1 MIAHLNGR
9 LIEKNPTNLIIEC
22 GGVGYFVKISLKTFS
37 ALGTDEQLKIFTQQI
52 IREDAN
58 LLYGFATTEERE
70 LFNLLLSV
78 SGIGPNTAILMLS
91 SLQPAEIASAIQTDD
106 VRTIQSIKGIGAKT
120 AQRVIIDLKDKMVKV
135 EWSSNA
141 NIFAGH
147 NTNRFD
153 ALTALISL
161 GFDKKAAEKAIEKIA
176 TGNESVEELIKGSLK
191 IL

>member
-9 LIEKNPTNLIIEC
+9 LVEKNPTNVIIEC
-22 GGVGYFVKISLKTFS
+22 AGVGYFVKISLNTFS
-37 ALGTDEQLKIFTQQI
+37 ALGTDEQLKLFTQMI
-52 IREDAN
+52 VREDAH
-58 LLYGFATTEERE
+58 LLYGFATVEERE
-70 LFNLLLSV
+70 VFNLLCSV

-91 SLQPAEIASAIQTDD
+91 SLQPTEIAQAIQTED

-120 AQRVIIDLKDKMVKV
+120 AQRVIIDLKDKMIKV
-135 EWSSNA
+135 EWTDQS

-176 TGNESVEELIKGSLK
+176 TGSESVEELIKGALK

>member
-1 MIAHLNGR
+1 MIAHLNGK
-9 LIEKNPTNLIIEC
+9 LVEKNPTNVIIEC
-22 GGVGYFVKISLKTFS
+22 GGVGYFVKISLNTFS
-37 ALGTDEQLKIFTQQI
+37 ALGSNEQLKLFTQQI
-52 IREDAN
+52 VREDAH
-58 LLYGFATTEERE
+58 LLFGFATIEERDV
-70 LFNLLLSV
+70 FNLLLSV

-91 SLQPAEIASAIQTDD
+91 SLQPAEIAQAIQTDD

-120 AQRVIIDLKDKMVKV
+120 AQRVIIDLKDKMVKM
-135 EWSSNA
+135 EWSGGS

-161 GFDKKAAEKAIEKIA
+161 GFDKKSAEKAIEKLA
-176 TGNESVEELIKGSLK
+176 TGNESVEELIKGALK